1 MTGQQRLR
9 YCVVMCI
16 FAVHYSVSMARA
28 HDAGLQLT
36 VSVYHCVINGQ
47 RVFSDQPC
55 AKDAEQ
61 REIAESNRMNAQDTR
76 IMDKHEPAPKRRN
89 DSGDGLDKKKAAC
102 NKLREQQ
109 LEIRSHMRTG
119 YTAKQGEQL
128 RVRLDKLI
136 AKYGIQKCE
145 RYR

>member
-1 MTGQQRLR
+1 MTTYRSSRVLGAIALQGLMSISQ
-9 YCVVMCI
+9 
-16 FAVHYSVSMARA
+16 ASE
-28 HDAGLQLT
+28 AGLHLAA
-36 VSVYHCVINGQ
+36 SVYQCVINGE

-76 IMDKHEPAPKRRN
+76 IMDKHESPAKRRN
-89 DSGDGLDKKKAAC
+89 DAADDIDKKKMAC

-109 LEIRSHMRTG
+109 SAIKSQMRTG

-128 RVRLDKLI
+128 RTRLDKLNE
-136 AKYGIQKCE
+136 KYGAQKCE